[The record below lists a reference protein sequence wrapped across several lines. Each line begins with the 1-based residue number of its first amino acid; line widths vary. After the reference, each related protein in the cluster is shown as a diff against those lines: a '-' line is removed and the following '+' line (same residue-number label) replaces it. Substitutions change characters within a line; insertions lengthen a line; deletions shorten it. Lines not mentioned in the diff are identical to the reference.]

1 MVFEYYSPEEGRF
14 MMEYGIITDEILAEL
29 AEIAGPAHVWT
40 AEEKLEACSRD
51 ETTTLRA
58 SERYLPD
65 AVVAPASAQE
75 VSEILKLANRHVIPV
90 TPRGGGTGL
99 SGGALPVCGGI
110 VISDERLNRIIEIDA
125 ENLVAVTEP
134 GVITSE
140 INAAA
145 AEKGLAYTGYPMSVL
160 SCHIG
165 GNIAENAGGGNA
177 VKYGVTMRYVLGL
190 EVVLPTGE
198 ILTLGGKLMKDVSGY
213 SLKELF
219 VGSEGTLGYVTK
231 IILRLQP
238 LMKNRAALL
247 ALFSDTETAIKA
259 VPKMMAHGGI
269 VPSSIEYIDAYCY
282 RKACGFLN
290 EELPMSGVEAVLLV
304 EVDGSNQESLDMD
317 IERAG
322 EILSAEGAAEIYVAD
337 TRSTR
342 ERIWSVR
349 RNIDEAL
356 RLTDP
361 VQADEDIVVP
371 ISRIPEVARGLR
383 EIEKKYGVPIANF
396 GHAGDGNLH
405 PTILK
410 PAEMTLPEWERVET
424 EIEWD
429 IFRLTDSLG
438 GVISGEHG
446 IGSKRKHYFMEL
458 CPPQNLELMRKIK
471 LALDPNNIM
480 NPGKIFD

>member
-1 MVFEYYSPEEGRF
+1 MLNYEKKGGFF
-14 MMEYGIITDEILAEL
+14 MGYGAVTEKIILEL
-29 AEIAGPAHVWT
+29 AEIAGASHVWT
-40 AEEKLEACSRD
+40 TEENREACSRD
-51 ETTTLRA
+51 ETTTLRPE
-58 SERYLPD
+58 ERFMPD
-65 AVVAPASAQE
+65 VVVAPSSARE
-75 VSEILKLANRHVIPV
+75 VSEILQTANKYKIPV

-99 SGGALPVCGGI
+99 SGGALALRGGI
-110 VISDERLNRIIEIDA
+110 VISDERLNRIIEIDE
-125 ENLVAVTEP
+125 ENMAVVTEP

-165 GNIAENAGGGNA
+165 GNVAENAGGGNA

-238 LMKNRAALL
+238 LMRNRAALL
-247 ALFSDTETAIKA
+247 ALFADTEGAIAA
-259 VPKMMAHGGI
+259 VPRMMARGGLI
-269 VPSSIEYIDAYCY
+269 PSSIEYIDAYCY
-282 RKACGFLN
+282 VKACEFLN
-290 EELPMSGVEAVLLV
+290 EELPTEGVGAVLLV
-304 EVDGSNQESLDMD
+304 EVDGSDQDALDND

-322 EILSAEGAAEIYVAD
+322 ELLKAGGASEIYVAD
-337 TRSTR
+337 TRFTR
-342 ERIWSVR
+342 ERIWAVR

-356 RLTDP
+356 RVTDP
-361 VQADEDIVVP
+361 VQTDEDIVVP
-371 ISRIPEVARGLR
+371 ISKIPDIARGLKEMER
-383 EIEKKYGVPIANF
+383 RFGVRAANF

-405 PTILK
+405 PTFLK
-410 PAEMTLPEWERVET
+410 PTDMTMERWQSVET
-424 EIEWD
+424 EIEWEL
-429 IFRLTDSLG
+429 FRMTAELG

-446 IGSKRKHYFMEL
+446 IGSKRKKYFAEL
-458 CPPQNLELMRKIK
+458 CPRENLELMKKIK
-471 LALDPNNIM
+471 KALDPNNIM
-480 NPGKIFD
+480 NPGKIFDL